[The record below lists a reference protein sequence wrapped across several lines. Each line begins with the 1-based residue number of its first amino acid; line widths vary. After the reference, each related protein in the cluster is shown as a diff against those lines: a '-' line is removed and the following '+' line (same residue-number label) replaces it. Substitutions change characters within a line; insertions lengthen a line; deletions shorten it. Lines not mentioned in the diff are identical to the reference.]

1 MFVKIIN
8 SDRKKSPSIS
18 TLLKMSICT
27 RLLNRTKH
35 ESSCINVNC
44 TQIKANTK
52 KSFPLLYQRIRILA
66 EFITIFRSNCES
78 YLRQFE

>member
-18 TLLKMSICT
+18 TLLKMLICT

-44 TQIKANTK
+44 TQLKANTK
-52 KSFPLLYQRIRILA
+52 KKFSTPLSKNKN
-66 EFITIFRSNCES
+66 FSNLLQ
-78 YLRQFE
+78 YFVQIANLI